1 MPKRPEP
8 VRERPIRNEQ
18 FISEAINNER
28 QNIFAN
34 MNSILVFL
42 IENFQRAVEQ
52 GHLSLRNDQPD
63 AHERPP
69 FGKRRELQSDPFSVL
84 LFVVCF
90 LFCFFLLGTDVYL
103 YIS

>member
-52 GHLSLRNDQPD
+52 GHLQLRNDQPD
-63 AHERPP
+63 THDRPP
-69 FGKRRELQSDPFSVL
+69 FGKRPQATVRRV
-84 LFVVCF
+84 
-90 LFCFFLLGTDVYL
+90 
-103 YIS
+103 